1 MENDDMGNQFQSDK
15 AYNEIRKRILN
26 QYYPTGSVLSVSNF
40 SKNLKMSRTP
50 VNVALRQLEAD
61 GLIQFIP
68 RKGVIVRT
76 FSKED
81 FFDCIE
87 AIEALEGMSVYLITR
102 GYSRGDIGEGL
113 IDKMNELNDELDK
126 NEKENNIPK
135 WHEGDVAFHDIFVD
149 FCPNSIIKKTLRDVR
164 NQMLIG
170 FGFFAP
176 LYLNRDMSSH
186 EHREIVDA
194 IKAHDSAKARELVQ
208 EHRRNARINLRELL
222 SSGTLPK

>member
-1 MENDDMGNQFQSDK
+1 MSTQFQSDK
-15 AYNEIRKRILN
+15 AYKEIRKRILT
-26 QYYPTGSVLSVSNF
+26 QYYPTGSVLSVSDL
-40 SKNLKMSRTP
+40 SKNMKMSRTP

-68 RKGVIVRT
+68 RKGIIVRT

-102 GYSRGDIGEGL
+102 GYARGDIGEGL
-113 IDKMNELNDELDK
+113 IDKMNDIISELDRF
-126 NEKENNIPK
+126 EAEGNIPM
-135 WHEGDVAFHDIFVD
+135 WHEGDIQFHDIFVD
-149 FCPNSIIKKTLRDVR
+149 FCPNNIIKKTLRDVR

-176 LYLNRDMSSH
+176 LYLNRDMSSKD
-186 EHREIVDA
+186 HRNIIEA
-194 IKAHDSAKARELVQ
+194 IKEHDSAKARDMAQ
-208 EHRRNARINLRELL
+208 QHRRNARINLRKLL
-222 SSGTLPK
+222 QSDNNI

>member
-1 MENDDMGNQFQSDK
+1 MSAQFQSDK
-15 AYNEIRKRILN
+15 AYKEIRKRILT
-26 QYYPTGSVLSVSNF
+26 QYYPTGSVLSVSDL
-40 SKNLKMSRTP
+40 SKNMKMSRTP

-68 RKGVIVRT
+68 RKGIIVRT

-102 GYSRGDIGEGL
+102 GYARGDIGEGL
-113 IDKMNELNDELDK
+113 IDKMNDVLNELNKFEA
-126 NEKENNIPK
+126 EGNIPM
-135 WHEGDVAFHDIFVD
+135 WHEGDIQFHDIFVD
-149 FCPNSIIKKTLRDVR
+149 FCPNNIIKKTLRDVR

-176 LYLNRDMSSH
+176 LYLNRDMSSKD
-186 EHREIVDA
+186 HRNIIEA
-194 IKAHDSAKARELVQ
+194 IKEHDSAKARDMAQ
-208 EHRRNARINLRELL
+208 QHRRNARINLRKLL
-222 SSGTLPK
+222 QTDSTM

>member
-1 MENDDMGNQFQSDK
+1 MSTQFQSDK
-15 AYNEIRKRILN
+15 AYKEIRKRILT
-26 QYYPTGSVLSVSNF
+26 QYYPTGSVLSVSDL
-40 SKNLKMSRTP
+40 SKNMKMSRTP

-68 RKGVIVRT
+68 RKGIIVRT

-102 GYSRGDIGEGL
+102 GYARGDIGEGL
-113 IDKMNELNDELDK
+113 IDKMNDVISELDK
-126 NEKENNIPK
+126 YEAENNIPM
-135 WHEGDVAFHDIFVD
+135 WHEGDIQFHDIFVD
-149 FCPNSIIKKTLRDVR
+149 FCPNNIIKKTLKDVR

-176 LYLNRDMSSH
+176 LYLNKDMASKDHRDIVEAIKEGDSVNARDMAQQ
-186 EHREIVDA
+186 HR
-194 IKAHDSAKARELVQ
+194 H
-208 EHRRNARINLRELL
+208 NARINLRKLL
-222 SSGTLPK
+222 QTNNNI